1 METNYSLLFYLKK
14 PKNYATGPIPI
25 YMRITVNAPGKEVST
40 GRECEPHRWC
50 SKSNRES
57 GNKEST
63 KLLNSYLDELDK
75 QVEEAHTWL
84 IKERKE
90 ITSTSLKNKFLG
102 REEKKPMLMELF
114 TLHNKQMEE
123 LIGNEYEDNTLKGYK
138 TTFRHLTSYLIAKYK
153 VSDIC
158 IDALDYNFIKGFEH
172 HLKTFFN
179 LAPVSAKKY
188 IKNFKKVVNNYCIKP
203 RLLKENP
210 FFEYTNKAKAKER
223 EFLHQVQLDRIVDKE
238 MRVERIDRVRDIFV
252 FCCYTGLS
260 YADVKKLKRT
270 EIMTGVD
277 GGNWVFTSRKKTE
290 TNSSIPLLAPAINI
304 INKYKKHPLCSEY
317 VLPVLSNQK
326 MNSYLKE
333 IADMCDIRQNL
344 TFHLSRHT
352 FATTV
357 TLSNGV
363 PIESVSKMLGHL
375 DLKTTQHY
383 AKVVNTK
390 VSDDMKALKKRL
402 AIA

>member
-14 PKNYATGPIPI
+14 PKNYTTGPIPI
-25 YMRITVNAPGKEVST
+25 YIRITVNAPGKEVST
-40 GRECEPHRWC
+40 GRKCEPHRWC

-63 KLLNSYLDELDK
+63 RLLNSYLDELYK
-75 QVEEAHTWL
+75 RVEEAHTL
-84 IKERKE
+84 LTKERKE
-90 ITSTSLKNKFLG
+90 ITSISLKNKFLG
-102 REEKKPMLMELF
+102 KAEKKHMLMELF

-138 TTFRHLTSYLIAKYK
+138 TTFRHLTSYLMAKYK

-158 IDALDYNFIKGFEH
+158 INALDYNFIKDFEH
-172 HLKTFFN
+172 HLKTFFS

-203 RLLKENP
+203 KLLKENP
-210 FFEYTNKAKAKER
+210 FSEYTNKAKAKER
-223 EFLHQVQLDRIVDKE
+223 EFLHQVQLDRIVNKE
-238 MRVERIDRVRDIFV
+238 IRVERIDRVRDIFV

-260 YADVKKLKRT
+260 YADVKKLKRS

-290 TNSSIPLLAPAINI
+290 TNSSIPLLKPAINI
-304 INKYKKHPLCSEY
+304 INKYKKHPLCSEH

-333 IADMCDIRQNL
+333 IADMCDITQNL

-390 VSDDMKALKKRL
+390 VSNDMKALKKRL